1 MCDINTNFYCENKK
15 IRYVTTIMRTGT
27 KNGLN
32 IFALTDCHQE
42 ARKLCCLFSEIVH
55 RASPKGENT
64 LICDSGDLFKGIYD
78 RQLCVDSYLQ
88 LRQQL
93 PKAKIVIAVG
103 NNDFG
108 FNTEELN
115 FFKKVIRR
123 FNQANIHVLC
133 ANLIDDKTGKYP
145 DWVDPYILLEINSKK
160 VMVLAFCI
168 NQIRLKKFGLHLL
181 DIKQSFLSLSSQI
194 KFIAP
199 DALIVLNH
207 ALVPSSLSL
216 YAAAREADINI
227 DLIIGGHEHS
237 PIEPKAE
244 KHIYYPLAY
253 TRNMLQFCLNL
264 TQKPAQLKFIEA
276 IDCKRCDIIDVFD
289 APLTDYENN
298 TGLNV
303 PVALSVLNLERDYSN
318 PSPIGTFLTDKMR
331 ATANAD
337 IGLISTGFICH
348 ALRFEKGKMLTYYNI
363 ERAFSAETPLQTL
376 VATPSDLKAVFNNAI
391 RNRYTQY
398 SGNTRFLQCS
408 QNVALECVRLTD
420 GSGAVKQIYINGEAL
435 FDDNGNPLHP
445 QDTYICAVDPFIGAG
460 EMGFDAFRPLA
471 KETLLKHNKL
481 VKIKDLFVEAI
492 IEAEKKY
499 TPGSS
504 YPAFKLTDL

>member
-1 MCDINTNFYCENKK
+1 MGNE
-15 IRYVTTIMRTGT
+15 T
-27 KNGLN
+27 KNGIN

-42 ARKLCCLFSEIVH
+42 ARKLCCLFSEIVR
-55 RASPKGENT
+55 RAPSEGENT

-88 LRQQL
+88 LRRKL

-108 FNTEELN
+108 FNSEELD
-115 FFKKVIRR
+115 FFKKTIRR

-133 ANLIDDKTGKYP
+133 ANLIDDKTGKCP
-145 DWVDPYILLEINSKK
+145 DWVDPYILLEINGKK
-160 VMVLAFCI
+160 IMVLAFCI

-181 DIKQSFLSLSSQI
+181 NIEQTFMNLSNQI

-207 ALVPSSLSL
+207 ALMPSSLSL
-216 YAAAREADINI
+216 YNAARMVDINI

-237 PIEPKAE
+237 LIEPETE
-244 KHIYYPLAY
+244 KHIYYPYAY
-253 TRNMLQFCLNL
+253 TRNMLQFYLNFN
-264 TQKPAQLKFIEA
+264 QKPAKLQFIET
-276 IDCKRCDIIDVFD
+276 IDCKKCEITDIFD
-289 APLTDYENN
+289 KPLVDYENN
-298 TGLNV
+298 SGLNI
-303 PVALSVLNLERDYSN
+303 PVARSVLNLERDYSN

-331 ATANAD
+331 AAANAD

-348 ALRFEKGKMLTYYNI
+348 ALRYEEGKILTYYNI

-376 VATPSDLKAVFNNAI
+376 LATPADLKSIFNNAV

-408 QNVALECVRLTD
+408 QNVALECLRMED
-420 GSGAVKQIYINGEAL
+420 NSGAIKQIYINGEAL
-435 FDDNGNPLHP
+435 FDDNGNPKHP
-445 QDTYICAVDPFIGAG
+445 QDTYVCAVDPFIGAG

-492 IEAEKKY
+492 IDAEKKY

-504 YPAFKLTDL
+504 YSAFKLTDL